1 MSLEFR
7 NNLEKYTA
15 ESSYDKATHKIVFN
29 EYLAE
34 KYKQT
39 ERSRVIWEAEGRLI
53 IREIRKD
60 FKNSTPQFKHRV
72 LNIRKFSVEYD
83 EDEEKYYLEAPVK
96 YKNKIRRQPV
106 VFVEQIFEK
115 IHKIHFDRAHT
126 GRVKTNY
133 QVYF

>member
-1 MSLEFR
+1 M
-7 NNLEKYTA
+7 
-15 ESSYDKATHKIVFN
+15 
-29 EYLAE
+29 AE

-53 IREIRKD
+53 IREFRKD

-106 VFVEQIFEK
+106 VFFEQIF
-115 IHKIHFDRAHT
+115 
-126 GRVKTNY
+126 
-133 QVYF
+133 